1 MSIRLRLILTLLA
14 ATVAVWLSA
23 VLWIQHSTRAKVED
37 VLDARL
43 AESARMVSSLL
54 ADRRID
60 VADASTAFEVPMA
73 EDATYSRQLT
83 CQIWSLSGALIGQ
96 SSGAPETRLTD
107 GTETGYAF
115 SSIDGERWRVYTVV
129 NPALGVRVMVGDN
142 VAVRDRLVRDVIGGL
157 LWPAAVVLPGLAVL
171 IWIGIAGGLAPL
183 DRLAASLREREA
195 SDFSPLPAG
204 SAPAELRPVRTA
216 LDGLFARA
224 AKRRET
230 ERDFTA
236 FAAHELKTPLA
247 GLKTQAWV
255 ARRAEDDATRSAALQ
270 EIETSVTR
278 TDRLV
283 RQLLELTTVE
293 GDHLPAQVFGLDE
306 IVSEVEQELA
316 SLAADR
322 GVSIVTEPIPANLA
336 VPRFLLHA
344 AIRNVLE
351 NALLASGAGGTV
363 RVRAACDTHR
373 CRIEVADDGPGIP
386 EAIRDIATDRFVRGR
401 SGPGSGLGLA
411 IVAVAM
417 ERLGGT
423 LELMPDRPG
432 QTVRLTVPCD
442 VRPGGGR

>member
-23 VLWIQHSTRAKVED
+23 ILWIQHSTRAKVED

-60 VADASTAFEVPMA
+60 VADASDAFKVPMA
-73 EDATYSRQLT
+73 EDATYSSQLT

-96 SSGAPETRLTD
+96 SSGAPEARLSE
-107 GTETGYAF
+107 GAETGYAF
-115 SSIDGERWRVYTVV
+115 STIDGERWRVYTVV
-129 NPALGVRVMVGDN
+129 NPALGVRVMVGDS

-157 LWPAAVVLPGLAVL
+157 LWPAAIVLPGLAAL

-183 DRLAASLREREA
+183 DRLAASLRQRGA

-204 SAPAELRPVRTA
+204 PAPAELRPVRDA
-216 LDGLFARA
+216 LNGLFARA

-247 GLKTQAWV
+247 GLKTQAWI
-255 ARRAEDDATRSAALQ
+255 ARKAEDDVTRGAALE

-283 RQLLELTTVE
+283 RQLLELTAVE
-293 GDHLPAQVFGLDE
+293 GDHLPAQVFGLGE
-306 IVSEVEQELA
+306 IVSEVVRELEALA
-316 SLAADR
+316 SGRDLK
-322 GVSIVTEPIPANLA
+322 IVIEPMPEDLS

-344 AIRNVLE
+344 AIRNVVE
-351 NALLASGAGGTV
+351 NALLASPPGGIVRIGAI
-363 RVRAACDTHR
+363 CDAGR
-373 CRIEVADDGPGIP
+373 CRIEVSDTGPGIP
-386 EAIRDIATDRFVRGR
+386 EAIRKSATDRFVRGR
-401 SGPGSGLGLA
+401 AGVGSGLGLA

-423 LELMPDRPG
+423 LDLMPECPG
-432 QTVRLTVPCD
+432 QLVRLTVPRD
-442 VRPGGGR
+442 ITPAGGR